1 MFKSSKKQN
10 KTKQK
15 KKNKLE
21 TCHLYSMS
29 TIKTPEWLLLL
40 LLILNIFCTL
50 FFYYYCWLWTNAGGV
65 LEFIVSDKKFTL
77 SNSEKYIVLWA
88 GKICWSTCFN
98 LCSLKI
104 SLPKDYNSWQHLKK
118 ISRTLKYSINFV
130 KQKTKQGNSISM
142 KNLKPKGI
150 PQQI

>member
-15 KKNKLE
+15 KKQTRNVSFIFNVNNKDTRMTAASIVNFEHIL
-21 TCHLYSMS
+21 HF
-29 TIKTPEWLLLL
+29 I
-40 LLILNIFCTL
+40 LLILLLTL
-50 FFYYYCWLWTNAGGV
+50 NKCWLCLWIYI
-65 LEFIVSDKKFTL
+65 F

-104 SLPKDYNSWQHLKK
+104 RLPKDYISWQHLKK

>member
-1 MFKSSKKQN
+1 MFKNSKKQN
-10 KTKQK
+10 KKTQK
-15 KKNKLE
+15 KLE
-21 TCHLYSMS
+21 TCHLYS
-29 TIKTPEWLLLL
+29 TLTTKTPEWLLLQ
-40 LLILNIFCTL
+40 LLILNMFCTL
-50 FFYYYCWLWTNAGGV
+50 FYYYYCWLWTNAGCV

-77 SNSEKYIVLWA
+77 SNSEKCIVLWA

-104 SLPKDYNSWQHLKK
+104 RLPKDYTSWQHLKK

-130 KQKTKQGNSISM
+130 KQMTKQGNSISM

-150 PQQI
+150 PQ